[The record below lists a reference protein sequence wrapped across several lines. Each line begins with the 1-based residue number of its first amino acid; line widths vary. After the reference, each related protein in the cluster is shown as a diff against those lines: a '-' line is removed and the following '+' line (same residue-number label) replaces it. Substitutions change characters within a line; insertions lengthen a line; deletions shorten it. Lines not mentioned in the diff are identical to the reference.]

1 MRIVFFGTPYFSSCI
16 LKAILK
22 TKYEVKCV
30 ITSADSKSGRGK
42 KLKSCHL
49 KNYCIENNVDC
60 LSPIDFSDPHFIKNL
75 KSFKADLFIVVAFKK
90 LPKYIFELPKIGTIN
105 LHTSL
110 LPDYRGASPINWV
123 LINNE
128 KKTGVSIFFIND
140 KIDQGDIISQ
150 SVINLESESTAAQ
163 LHNQMIKVGSKLMTD
178 TLNNIFTNK
187 FKTTTQP
194 KIKNLN
200 KAPKIN
206 TQITRINW
214 NDSLLD
220 INNLVRGLSPY
231 ISNNNFLKDKA
242 KCPGAWFFLEQD
254 GMKKRIKIIK
264 SKIETSDNNS
274 NFHIDTDNK
283 SYLKIHNK
291 LQSISLEF
299 LQMEGKRIMSISEFL
314 LGNPIYSNCRFI

>member
-1 MRIVFFGTPYFSSCI
+1 
-16 LKAILK
+16 
-22 TKYEVKCV
+22 
-30 ITSADSKSGRGK
+30 
-42 KLKSCHL
+42 
-49 KNYCIENNVDC
+49 
-60 LSPIDFSDPHFIKNL
+60 
-75 KSFKADLFIVVAFKK
+75 
-90 LPKYIFELPKIGTIN
+90 
-105 LHTSL
+105 
-110 LPDYRGASPINWV
+110 
-123 LINNE
+123 
-128 KKTGVSIFFIND
+128 
-140 KIDQGDIISQ
+140 
-150 SVINLESESTAAQ
+150 
-163 LHNQMIKVGSKLMTD
+163 MTD

-194 KIKNLN
+194 IIKNLN

-291 LQSISLEF
+291 FQSISLEF

>member
-1 MRIVFFGTPYFSSCI
+1 MKIVFFGTPYFSSCI
-16 LKAILK
+16 LEAILN
-22 TKYEVKCV
+22 TNFDVKCV

-49 KNYCIENNVDC
+49 KNYCSENNIDC
-60 LSPIDFSDPHFIKNL
+60 LSPIDLSNPKFIENL
-75 KSFKADLFIVVAFKK
+75 ESFKADLFIVVAFKK
-90 LPKYIFELPKIGTIN
+90 LSKSIFELPKIGTIN

-150 SVINLESESTAAQ
+150 SVINLKSETTAAQ
-163 LHNQMIKVGSKLMTD
+163 LHNKMIKVGSELMTD
-178 TLNNIFTNK
+178 TLNNIFSNK

-194 KIKNLN
+194 ISKNLN

-206 TQITRINW
+206 TELTRINW
-214 NDSLLD
+214 DNSLLD

-231 ISNNNFLKDKA
+231 ISDNNFLKDKA
-242 KCPGAWFFLEQD
+242 KCPGAWFFLDID
-254 GMKKRIKIIK
+254 GKRKRIKIIK
-264 SKIETSDNNS
+264 SKIETSDINS

-283 SYLKIHNK
+283 TYLKIHRK

-299 LQMEGKRIMSISEFL
+299 LQMEGKRIIPISEFL
-314 LGNPIYSNCRFI
+314 LGNPIYSKYMFI